1 MFPAAISFQLS
12 PNEDRT
18 GRIHTKSILG
28 RDEEDSRSRPL
39 LGRRTDLPRFLSG
52 FTNESPELGVE
63 YPYMVD
69 EASKRSRRHNT
80 DSEEARL
87 LSPSAFSRISET
99 LGALNT
105 VGNFLVNFTRGDTFH
120 HGMNNQN
127 AHAHDVPSAHRVDHL
142 EAESLDD
149 EPPMQMISSSS
160 SDSSVPNAIL
170 TLTKTM
176 LGQNVTKTI
185 EPFIKR
191 VGVSNNGE
199 KHEVTTINQNVNTA
213 SLLEKKRKKHQA
225 ENDNIE
231 NHIVSTVAPGEP
243 F

>member
-1 MFPAAISFQLS
+1 MFPADISFQLT

-39 LGRRTDLPRFLSG
+39 LGRRTDLPQFLSG
-52 FTNESPELGVE
+52 FINEPELGVE

-120 HGMNNQN
+120 HGHLNNQN
-127 AHAHDVPSAHRVDHL
+127 GHTQDVDSAHRVDHL

-149 EPPMQMISSSS
+149 ERPMQMISSSA
-160 SDSSVPNAIL
+160 VPNAIL

-191 VGVSNNGE
+191 VGISD
-199 KHEVTTINQNVNTA
+199 KHELTTSNQNVNTG
-213 SLLEKKRKKHQA
+213 SSPEKKRQKHQA
-225 ENDNIE
+225 ENNNVE
-231 NHIVSTVAPGEP
+231 NHISSTVAPGKP
-243 F
+243 FQPSRLS